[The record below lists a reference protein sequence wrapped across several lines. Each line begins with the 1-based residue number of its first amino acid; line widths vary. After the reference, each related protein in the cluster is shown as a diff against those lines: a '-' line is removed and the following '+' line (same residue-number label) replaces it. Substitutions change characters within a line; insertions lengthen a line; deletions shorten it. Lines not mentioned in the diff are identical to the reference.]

1 MKVLPLI
8 LSLIFCL
15 IGCSQQRPIETKLAM
30 AQNAIAND
38 PYSVF
43 LILDSLSPY
52 ELETR
57 CDSALYNL
65 YYVEA
70 LHQIGLYTEN
80 DSMIRISEKYFEDT
94 DDKKNLI
101 LAYLHHGITYLDFDN
116 QREAVLYLK
125 KAEALAVKGKD
136 KNILR
141 EIYTNLSIANM
152 AAGINEFA
160 LRYAQRAIEI
170 SKQSHNMNHY
180 GRDLNF
186 LATTYYN
193 MGKKDSFQRYI
204 MQCIPLMDKTD
215 AKAEILNNMG
225 RYLLENKRR
234 KEALSCL
241 KKAEGIKYL
250 PETSMLL
257 GDLYEMEGK
266 KALAVRYWYDALGAK
281 TYTTNIH
288 CYQKLIKYF
297 REHGNTK
304 ALIDLSERLNDTYDH
319 RSEVDVAQLTKLQSD
334 YDEEINDQKNH
345 HKMILLIGMIGIL
358 VLLII
363 LFILSHKRRIRKY
376 HHLIEKINTQ
386 YISDLRKYRNMKAE
400 LSQLRRERQQN
411 QLLIQE
417 KIKEI
422 THLQEKL
429 SEYQDDRQQPDQWN
443 MEETL
448 MDAEIVIHLHSL
460 AARGKEATSTDW
472 HELRQI
478 LHHLH
483 PAFFTKLLSKG
494 NINTKEMN
502 ICMLI
507 RLRFIPS
514 EISVLTDSSPQS
526 ITNMRVRLLSK
537 IFHQTGGARQF
548 DELIRSL

>member
-57 CDSALYNL
+57 GDSALYNL

-170 SKQSHNMNHY
+170 SKQSYNMNHY
-180 GRDLNF
+180 VRDLNF

-193 MGKKDSFQRYI
+193 MGKKIAS
-204 MQCIPLMDKTD
+204 
-215 AKAEILNNMG
+215 N
-225 RYLLENKRR
+225 
-234 KEALSCL
+234 
-241 KKAEGIKYL
+241 
-250 PETSMLL
+250 
-257 GDLYEMEGK
+257 
-266 KALAVRYWYDALGAK
+266 
-281 TYTTNIH
+281 
-288 CYQKLIKYF
+288 
-297 REHGNTK
+297 
-304 ALIDLSERLNDTYDH
+304 
-319 RSEVDVAQLTKLQSD
+319 
-334 YDEEINDQKNH
+334 
-345 HKMILLIGMIGIL
+345 
-358 VLLII
+358 
-363 LFILSHKRRIRKY
+363 
-376 HHLIEKINTQ
+376 
-386 YISDLRKYRNMKAE
+386 
-400 LSQLRRERQQN
+400 
-411 QLLIQE
+411 
-417 KIKEI
+417 
-422 THLQEKL
+422 
-429 SEYQDDRQQPDQWN
+429 
-443 MEETL
+443 
-448 MDAEIVIHLHSL
+448 
-460 AARGKEATSTDW
+460 ATSCS
-472 HELRQI
+472 
-478 LHHLH
+478 
-483 PAFFTKLLSKG
+483 AF
-494 NINTKEMN
+494 
-502 ICMLI
+502 
-507 RLRFIPS
+507 P
-514 EISVLTDSSPQS
+514 
-526 ITNMRVRLLSK
+526 
-537 IFHQTGGARQF
+537 
-548 DELIRSL
+548 